1 MLQKPE
7 IFIEYWIN
15 NLGRALNKVSDK
27 KLHKYGITSSQA
39 AVLYQ
44 LWSKEGLTQKEIQE
58 SLNLTAASVS
68 GHVETLLSKELIY
81 RQQDNE
87 DYRCKRLYL
96 TEKGKEFRMC
106 SLETIR
112 EIEDALSV
120 GFSEEEKVI
129 FTIWLKKVYNNIKA
143 INT

>member
-27 KLHKYGITSSQA
+27 KLQQYGVTSSQT

-44 LWSKEGLTQKEIQE
+44 LWNKEGLTQKEIQE
-58 SLNLTAASVS
+58 GLNLTAASVS
-68 GHVETLLSKELIY
+68 GLVETLLSKDLIY
-81 RQQDNE
+81 REQDSE
-87 DYRCKRLYL
+87 DCRCKRLYL
-96 TEKGKEFRMC
+96 TEKGKELRMC

-112 EIEDALSV
+112 EIEELLSV
-120 GFSEEEKVI
+120 GFSEEEKMI
-129 FTIWLKKVYNNIKA
+129 FTIWLKKVYNNIKT
-143 INT
+143 IQI